1 MIDAQLAK
9 TLRPG
14 HPQYAVFDWL
24 VGEVATA
31 DLDAASRRTVDDGW
45 KRPASGKLPCASRSS
60 ASAQLLDASGR
71 VSAWTRTH
79 FRSAISCALTLV
91 GTEGLAPAQG
101 NGALSGPPR
110 FAFPAVDQRHGA
122 EPAWT
127 TAHGHPARSPSARA
141 ASVGMA
147 SHLPIRPV
155 VFEDPGTMDNEVVH
169 LHLEQRVVQRL
180 LGRFTAQGFVH
191 HDLSRAC
198 LAQTSDAI
206 PRVILLGRLCLY
218 GPGAAR
224 LHEELIPVT
233 ARWTDPQTRRGPL
246 TPYAREAE
254 GRTLAL
260 LDQALVASQRRPITA
275 TVTERLQT
283 CAPQDIQELLPHL
296 QARGDAYARDA
307 VQQLTARGDAEAKAM
322 REILATQQ
330 KHIATTVAQH
340 QRMDSPTTFPRL
352 WRQ

>member
-1 MIDAQLAK
+1 MPGRDTGISRIDGSTFPALDQRAGGRPDLGR
-9 TLRPG
+9 TRWTRCGRPG
-14 HPQYAVFDWL
+14 SASRSP
-24 VGEVATA
+24 GNGG
-31 DLDAASRRTVDDGW
+31 ASRR
-45 KRPASGKLPCASRSS
+45 SGRSS
-60 ASAQLLDASGR
+60 S
-71 VSAWTRTH
+71 
-79 FRSAISCALTLV
+79 
-91 GTEGLAPAQG
+91 
-101 NGALSGPPR
+101 
-110 FAFPAVDQRHGA
+110 
-122 EPAWT
+122 T
-127 TAHGHPARSPSARA
+127 TPARWT
-141 ASVGMA
+141 
-147 SHLPIRPV
+147 
-155 VFEDPGTMDNEVVH
+155 EEVVH
-169 LHLEQRVVQRL
+169 LHLEHRVVQRL

-254 GRTLAL
+254 GHTLAL

-296 QARGDAYARDA
+296 QARGDTYARDA

-330 KHIATTVAQH
+330 KQLRQQWPSTSRWAPYNFPSTLATMRRNAGSSKRTSATGSGDWH
-340 QRMDSPTTFPRL
+340 AGRGAAHRTRPHPCGL
-352 WRQ
+352 